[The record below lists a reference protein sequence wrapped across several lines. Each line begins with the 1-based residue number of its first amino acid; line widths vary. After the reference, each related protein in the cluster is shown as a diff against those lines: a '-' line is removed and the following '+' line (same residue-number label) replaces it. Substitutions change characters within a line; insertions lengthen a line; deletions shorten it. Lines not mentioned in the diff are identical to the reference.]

1 MIAWPRWVDS
11 ASTSG
16 AGLALCMVGWLAMNL
31 GEGSFFR
38 DEVLAAA
45 WRGAAADRSVDG
57 RWLLRVVLEA
67 FASTL
72 PSGVPD

>member
-1 MIAWPRWVDS
+1 
-11 ASTSG
+11 
-16 AGLALCMVGWLAMNL
+16 MNL